1 MNLQFTL
8 ISCVFLVQLTNAYEL
23 IYAINAGS
31 DGEFVDS
38 NGILYE
44 PDPLEGQI
52 GTASDFGKRLN
63 IGRVNEHDEPLY
75 QTERYHIDSF
85 HYDLPVEG
93 DGEYVLTLKFSEVY
107 FNNVNQKVF
116 DVVLNSA
123 HTIVE
128 KLDIFK
134 HVGKGVAHDEI
145 VHFTISRGMLLHEND
160 ESRIRNGKIR
170 LEFVKGT
177 YDNPKINAIALFK
190 GKNKSDLDQIPK
202 LQSLDEYFDGV
213 LKDHAHTYEPDEE
226 TMRNI
231 RDEPKEET
239 PKVRK
244 TSGPKQQN
252 PYALDDS
259 TTMLPI
265 FIAIGAFVPLLI
277 CLCKM

>member
-1 MNLQFTL
+1 MNLPSIL
-8 ISCVFLVQLTNAYEL
+8 ISCVFIVQLANAYEL
-23 IYAINAGS
+23 IYAINSGG
-31 DGEFVDS
+31 GEFIDS

-44 PDPLEGQI
+44 PDPLEGQL
-52 GTASDFGKRLN
+52 GTASDFGKQLN
-63 IGRVNEHDEPLY
+63 IGRVHEHDEQLY
-75 QTERYHIDSF
+75 QTERYHTDSF
-85 HYDLPVEG
+85 HYDIPVEG
-93 DGEYVLTLKFSEVY
+93 DGEYALTLKFSEVY
-107 FNNVNQKVF
+107 FNHANQKVF

-134 HVGKGVAHDEI
+134 TVGKGVAHDEI
-145 VHFTISRGMLLHEND
+145 VYFTISRGMLQHEND
-160 ESRIRNGKIR
+160 ESRIRNGKVR
-170 LEFVKGT
+170 LEFVKGGF
-177 YDNPKINAIALFK
+177 DNPKINAIALFK
-190 GKNKSDLDQIPK
+190 GKTKSDLDQIPR
-202 LQSLDEYFDGV
+202 LQPLDEYFDGL
-213 LKDHAHTYEPDEE
+213 LKERMQTYEPDEE

-231 RDEPKEET
+231 RDEAKQEV

-265 FIAIGAFVPLLI
+265 FIAVGAFIPLLI